1 MYYNMAIGERIKHLR
16 TVAGLTQTGL
26 AERVGLTYV
35 QVGRYETGK
44 SSPSSEVLQK
54 LAAVL
59 ETTSDFLMNGD
70 QGDAVSAQFSDK
82 DLLKQFKAVE
92 QLSSEDKNV
101 VKTLIDALITK
112 RQVQAL
118 AN

>member
-1 MYYNMAIGERIKHLR
+1 MAIGERIKQLR
-16 TVAGLTQTGL
+16 TIAGLTQSEL
-26 AERVGLTYV
+26 AEKVGLTYV
-35 QVGRYETGK
+35 QIGRYETGK
-44 SSPSSEVLQK
+44 SNPSSKVLQK
-54 LAAVL
+54 LASTL
-59 ETTSDFLMNGD
+59 ETSADFLMSGD
-70 QGDAVSAQFSDK
+70 QGEAVSAQFTDK

-92 QLSSEDKNV
+92 LLSTEDKNV